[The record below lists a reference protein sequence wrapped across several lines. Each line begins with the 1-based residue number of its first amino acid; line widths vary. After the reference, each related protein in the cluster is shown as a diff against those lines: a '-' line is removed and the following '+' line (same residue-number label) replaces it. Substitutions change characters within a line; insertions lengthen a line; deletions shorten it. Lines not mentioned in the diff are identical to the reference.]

1 MISASVEARVGPSDG
16 NQMKEFASSAKAA
29 DLAVN
34 GFIRGSSA
42 PAQHRDR
49 AEVNGGDCVCVP
61 NPRAKGD

>member
-1 MISASVEARVGPSDG
+1 MISASMEARVFPSDG
-16 NQMKEFASSAKAA
+16 NQMKEFASSAKAV

-34 GFIRGSSA
+34 GYILGSSA

-49 AEVNGGDCVCVP
+49 AEVKGGDCVCVP